1 MRRVRGEICED
12 GLPEHQEYRDVG
24 CEVSPSCLRCPLPQC
39 RYDVPGGLRQILNEA
54 RDAEVVRLRFQER
67 VPVNEIAA
75 RFGLSRRTVFRILS
89 RCAASGVPVRGGAG
103 RARA

>member
-1 MRRVRGEICED
+1 MRRTRAEHLED
-12 GLPEHQEYRDVG
+12 GLPEEQEYRDVG

-54 RDAEVVRLRFQER
+54 RDAEVARLRFQEG

-89 RCAASGVPVRGGAG
+89 RHGTRHTLQT
-103 RARA
+103 RKARA